1 MTLKAKTRIQMDMG
15 NMVILKE
22 EKHLFSQRWGNLWEI
37 PGNYKKIWLREVK
50 VAIKRGTWIR
60 DR

>member
-1 MTLKAKTRIQMDMG
+1 MTLKAKTRIQIDMG
-15 NMVILKE
+15 KMVILKE
-22 EKHLFSQRWGNLWEI
+22 GKHLFSQRWGNLWEI
-37 PGNYKKIWLREVK
+37 PGNYKKIWLREVE

>member
-1 MTLKAKTRIQMDMG
+1 MILKAKTRLQMDMG
-15 NMVILKE
+15 KRGLLTEYKQ
-22 EKHLFSQRWGNLWEI
+22 LFSQRWGNLWEI
-37 PGNYKKIWLREVK
+37 PGNYKKIWLREVT

>member
-1 MTLKAKTRIQMDMG
+1 MDMG
-15 NMVILKE
+15 KRGFITEYKQ
-22 EKHLFSQRWGNLWEI
+22 LFSQRWGNLWEI
-37 PGNYKKIWLREVK
+37 PGNYKKIWLREVT